1 MKESTIFISACVVFC
16 LQAATAEGKPL
27 PTKDPAM
34 IEADEKWMG
43 IMAEH
48 ATLYDG
54 AEAKGQPQSEIAA
67 PEAPEALS
75 RPEAVPGGAGS
86 KKDSSKEIGSV
97 DSGGKGHD
105 SSKPEK
111 PQKDKGK
118 SKKTPVLDAL
128 KDHALGIF
136 TGPYLAAVMGPG
148 LIIDG
153 IAVSSP
159 KEVAAG
165 AVLGALFWSIGPVF
179 GWPVFGIVAACAAGL
194 GLILGADKAIDLM
207 ASLFEKLEG
216 I

>member
-1 MKESTIFISACVVFC
+1 MMKKSPVYLSACVVFC
-16 LQAATAEGKPL
+16 LQAAAAQGKPL
-27 PTKDPAM
+27 PPKDPAM

-54 AEAKGQPQSEIAA
+54 AQAKAQ
-67 PEAPEALS
+67 
-75 RPEAVPGGAGS
+75 PEAVPGGAGS
-86 KKDSSKEIGSV
+86 KKDSSKGGGSV

-111 PQKDKGK
+111 PQKHK
-118 SKKTPVLDAL
+118 SQSQKTPVLDAL

-153 IAVSSP
+153 YAVSSP
-159 KEVAAG
+159 KEMAAG
-165 AVLGALFWSIGPVF
+165 AVLGALFWSIGPIF
-179 GWPVFGIVAACAAGL
+179 GWPIFGIVAACAAGL